1 MPCRPWSRMQCLW
14 QKMEGT
20 GCSFAFFDWISA
32 FTTTPSSTCAY
43 LCFSPRGHLAD
54 VPYHPSAHTAEPSP
68 SQETI
73 GVRKFESKDFSDER
87 LLHSTATHLVPVY
100 VFDEREIELSG
111 LPDYQRKGPEART
124 PQCGFWKTGG
134 FRAR

>member
-1 MPCRPWSRMQCLW
+1 MLICLLRLDLRIHDNPL
-14 QKMEGT
+14 
-20 GCSFAFFDWISA
+20 FH
-32 FTTTPSSTCAY
+32 
-43 LCFSPRGHLAD
+43 LCVSLLSPRGHVAD
-54 VPYHPSAHTAEPSP
+54 LSCHGSAHTVESSP

-73 GVRKFESKDFSDER
+73 GVRKFESKDFADER